1 MSLLTSLGLKP
12 HARVNDDRRHQTA
25 ARLLSKLEQS
35 AWQGLEQELAK
46 ASDEYRERLIYGIAN
61 FDGAVP
67 LVSRWLDM
75 RPRSAQA
82 HMVLGAS
89 LVVGGWKI
97 RGGAYAEQVD
107 EDAWAPFLKM
117 LDDAKAPLQLAAD
130 LDKTSADPYA
140 WLIHAELGG
149 AVRRSGAVRQSGGR
163 DKVKSLFR
171 AAVGRS
177 PLHWPAHYK
186 YFVATTQ
193 KWGGSHAEMF
203 GFVRAVSN
211 RSPRGNLVHCLVA
224 QAYTEYALAAGPQ
237 GRQEIRTRQCAS
249 EVATALYAW
258 LDASP
263 ATLVEKLLRAGS
275 PFADHAM
282 NHFAVA
288 CYLCGAHQE
297 ARAVID
303 ALRNEIQTVPWGW
316 IADGARERS
325 DPGFVHDRV
334 RRELESKT

>member
-1 MSLLTSLGLKP
+1 MSLLTSLGIKP
-12 HARVNDDRRHQTA
+12 HAVVNDDRRHQTA
-25 ARLLSKLEQS
+25 ARLLAKLEQG
-35 AWQGLEQELAK
+35 AWIELEQELGK

-61 FDGAVP
+61 YDGAVA
-67 LVSRWLDM
+67 LVSRWLEV
-75 RPRSAQA
+75 RPQSALA
-82 HMVLGAS
+82 HTVLGAS

-107 EDAWAPFLKM
+107 EGAWAPFLKM
-117 LDDAKAPLQLAAD
+117 LDDAKGPLQTAAE

-149 AVRRSGAVRQSGGR
+149 DPAGSAGAR

-171 AAVGRS
+171 AAIGRS

-186 YFVATTQ
+186 YFVATTE

-237 GRQEIRTRQCAS
+237 GRQAIRTRQCAL
-249 EVATALYAW
+249 EVANALYAW

-275 PFADHAM
+275 PFADHAL

-288 CYLCGAHQE
+288 CYLCGAHPE
-297 ARAVID
+297 AKAVLE
-303 ALRNEIQTVPWGW
+303 ALRNEIQTVPWVW
-316 IADGARERS
+316 IAEGARERN

-334 RRELESKT
+334 KRELEPKN

>member
-25 ARLLSKLEQS
+25 ARLLSKLEQG
-35 AWQGLEQELAK
+35 AWQELEQELAK

-61 FDGAVP
+61 FDGAMP
-67 LVSRWLDM
+67 LVTRWLDM
-75 RPRSAQA
+75 RPRCALA
-82 HMVLGAS
+82 HTVLGAT

-107 EDAWAPFLKM
+107 ERAWAPFLKM
-117 LDDAKAPLQLAAD
+117 LDDAKGPLQTAAD

-149 AVRRSGAVRQSGGR
+149 DPAR

-171 AAVGRS
+171 AAIGRS

-186 YFVATTQ
+186 YFVATTE
-193 KWGGSHAEMF
+193 KWGGSHSEMF
-203 GFVRAVSN
+203 GFVRAVSG

-224 QAYTEYALAAGPQ
+224 QAYTEYALAAGPE
-237 GRQEIRTRQCAS
+237 GRQAIHTRQCAS
-249 EVATALYAW
+249 EVSNALYAW
-258 LDASP
+258 LDATP

-275 PFADHAM
+275 PFADHAL

-288 CYLCGAHQE
+288 CYLCGAWQE
-297 ARAVID
+297 AKSVLE
-303 ALRNEIQTVPWGW
+303 ALRNEIQTVPWVW
-316 IADGARERS
+316 IADGARERN

-334 RRELESKT
+334 RKELEARV

>member
-1 MSLLTSLGLKP
+1 MSLLSSLGLKP
-12 HARVNDDRRHQTA
+12 HAVVNDDRRHQTA
-25 ARLLSKLEQS
+25 ARLLAKLEQG
-35 AWQGLEQELAK
+35 AWQELEQELAK

-67 LVSRWLDM
+67 LVSRWIQI
-75 RPRSAQA
+75 RPRSALA
-82 HMVLGAS
+82 HTVLGAS

-107 EDAWAPFLKM
+107 QHAWAPFLKM
-117 LDDAKAPLQLAAD
+117 LDEAKAPLQAAAD

-149 AVRRSGAVRQSGGR
+149 DAVRGSGER

-171 AAVGRS
+171 AAIGRS

-186 YFVATTQ
+186 YFVATTE
-193 KWGGSHAEMF
+193 KWGGSHSEMF
-203 GFVRAVSN
+203 GFVRAVSS

-224 QAYTEYALAAGPQ
+224 QAYTEYALAAGAQ
-237 GRQEIRTRQCAS
+237 GRQAIHTRQCAS

-263 ATLVEKLLRAGS
+263 ATLAEKLLRAGT
-275 PFADHAM
+275 PFADHAL

-288 CYLCGAHQE
+288 CYLCGANRE
-297 ARAVID
+297 AQAVLE
-303 ALRNEIQTVPWGW
+303 ALRGEIQTVPWVW
-316 IADGARERS
+316 IADGARERG

-334 RRELESKT
+334 RKELDRLEPA

>member
-12 HARVNDDRRHQTA
+12 HAVVNDDRRHQTA
-25 ARLLSKLEQS
+25 ARLLSKLEQGG
-35 AWQGLEQELAK
+35 WLELEQELGK

-61 FDGAVP
+61 FDGAVQ
-67 LVSRWLDM
+67 LVSRWLEF
-75 RPRSAQA
+75 RPDCALA
-82 HMVLGAS
+82 HTVLGAS

-107 EDAWAPFLKM
+107 EGVSAPSLKM
-117 LDDAKAPLQLAAD
+117 LGDAKAPLQAAAD

-149 AVRRSGAVRQSGGR
+149 AVRRSDAR

-171 AAVGRS
+171 AAIGRS
-177 PLHWPAHYK
+177 KLHWPAHYK
-186 YFVATTQ
+186 YFVATTE
-193 KWGGSHAEMF
+193 KWGGSHSEMF
-203 GFVRAVSN
+203 GFVRAVSS

-237 GRQEIRTRQCAS
+237 GRQAIHTRQCAS
-249 EVATALYAW
+249 EVAAALYAW

-263 ATLVEKLLRAGS
+263 ATLAEKLLRAGT
-275 PFADHAM
+275 PFADHAL

-288 CYLCGAHQE
+288 CYLCGANRESQ
-297 ARAVID
+297 AVLE
-303 ALRNEIQTVPWGW
+303 ALRGEIQTVPWVW
-316 IADGARERS
+316 IADGARERG

-334 RRELESKT
+334 RKELEQLEPV

>member
-12 HARVNDDRRHQTA
+12 RARVNDDRRHQTA

-35 AWQGLEQELAK
+35 AWRDLEEELSK

-67 LVSRWLDM
+67 LVSRWLEA
-75 RPRSAQA
+75 RPHCALA
-82 HMVLGAS
+82 HTVLGAS

-97 RGGAYAEQVD
+97 RGGAYAGQVD
-107 EDAWAPFLKM
+107 ESAGAPFLKM
-117 LDDAKAPLQLAAD
+117 LDDAKAPLQAAAD

-140 WLIHAELGG
+140 WLIHAELG
-149 AVRRSGAVRQSGGR
+149 AVRRSGTR
-163 DKVKSLFR
+163 DTVKSLFR

-193 KWGGSHAEMF
+193 AWGGSHEEMF

-211 RSPRGNLVHCLVA
+211 RSPKGNLVHCLVA
-224 QAYTEYALAAGPQ
+224 QAYTEYALAAGPE
-237 GRQEIRTRQCAS
+237 GRQAIRTRQCAS

-263 ATLVEKLLRAGS
+263 STLVEKLLRAGS
-275 PFADHAM
+275 PFADHAL

-297 ARAVID
+297 AKSVID
-303 ALRNEIQTVPWGW
+303 ALRNEIQTVPWVW

-334 RRELESKT
+334 RRELEPKT

>member
-12 HARVNDDRRHQTA
+12 HAVVNDDRRHQTA
-25 ARLLSKLEQS
+25 ARLLSKLEQG
-35 AWQGLEQELAK
+35 AWQELEAELAK

-61 FDGAVP
+61 FDGAMR
-67 LVSRWLDM
+67 LVSRWM
-75 RPRSAQA
+75 EARPRSALA
-82 HMVLGAS
+82 HTVLGAS

-97 RGGAYAEQVD
+97 RGGAYAGQAGQ
-107 EDAWAPFLKM
+107 DAPAPFLKM
-117 LDDAKAPLQLAAD
+117 LDDARAPLQAAAD

-149 AVRRSGAVRQSGGR
+149 EAAARSGAQDR
-163 DKVKSLFR
+163 VKSLFR
-171 AAVGRS
+171 AAIGRS

-186 YFVATTQ
+186 YFVATTE
-193 KWGGSHAEMF
+193 KCGGSHAEMF
-203 GFVRAVSN
+203 GFVRAVSS

-237 GRQEIRTRQCAS
+237 GREAIRTRQCAQ
-249 EVATALYAW
+249 EVSSALYAW

-263 ATLVEKLLRAGS
+263 VTLTEKLVRAGS
-275 PFADHAM
+275 AFADHAL

-288 CYLCGAHQE
+288 CYLCGAHPE
-297 ARAVID
+297 AKAVLD
-303 ALRNEIQTVPWGW
+303 ALRNEIQTVPWLW
-316 IADGARERS
+316 IADGAREQG

-334 RRELESKT
+334 RRELELKSWS